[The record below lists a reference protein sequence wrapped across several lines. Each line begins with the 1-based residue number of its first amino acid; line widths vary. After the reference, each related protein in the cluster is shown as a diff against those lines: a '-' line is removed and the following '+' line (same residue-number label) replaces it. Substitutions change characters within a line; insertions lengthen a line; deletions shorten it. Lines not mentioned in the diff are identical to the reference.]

1 MNIGVAHPNGIAIPG
16 TPIESADVVV
26 AAVLKVAHIDEVSD
40 VEGTARGGKVRRWD
54 QRQDFGGYRINATG
68 GNLVSR
74 KGIAGANTVADAV
87 NHSCVGDT
95 VGSTSGSGEIT
106 IPLAGRR
113 NVCLIETAA
122 ANAGALIIEEEKRLV
137 LNYRPANLPSVL
149 VLHMLWPRAAHTVR
163 EKVIGIENFV
173 AQIFVSQ
180 PVQGVGAAL
189 RRDRDQRPGT
199 TAVLRGVRV
208 GGNLEFLNCIYGRP
222 NDLRCKLL
230 NVFGKRVVV
239 NAVEHEVVLQG
250 TQAMYIHSAGA
261 PGGGAASL
269 LGVAISLNTGNQAQ
283 QIVPVACAKRH
294 AADELIFHHCARH
307 SILRGEQWDSAFH
320 RYGFARGADLQR
332 NVEPRTLADIERE
345 C

>member
-1 MNIGVAHPNGIAIPG
+1 MNIGVTHPNGIAIRG
-16 TPIESADVVV
+16 TPIEAADVVV

-106 IPLAGRR
+106 ISLAGRR

-137 LNYRPANLPSVL
+137 LNYRSANLPSVL

-163 EKVIGIENFV
+163 EKVVGIENFV

-180 PVQGVGAAL
+180 PV
-189 RRDRDQRPGT
+189 
-199 TAVLRGVRV
+199 
-208 GGNLEFLNCIYGRP
+208 
-222 NDLRCKLL
+222 
-230 NVFGKRVVV
+230 
-239 NAVEHEVVLQG
+239 
-250 TQAMYIHSAGA
+250 
-261 PGGGAASL
+261 
-269 LGVAISLNTGNQAQ
+269 
-283 QIVPVACAKRH
+283 
-294 AADELIFHHCARH
+294 
-307 SILRGEQWDSAFH
+307 
-320 RYGFARGADLQR
+320 
-332 NVEPRTLADIERE
+332 
-345 C
+345 